1 MADRNRRP
9 VGEQDLLNM
18 GPFPRH
24 VFPKELRGKK
34 EPWITERVMDLRV
47 GILLGQ
53 FMAQDILRRQID
65 DVVIVGVAEGGIHF
79 QNKIA
84 TFIENELIV
93 RRRGR
98 RVIRTSWKTLRV
110 RSTHNPV
117 SQNGPR
123 LSDPP
128 IDLDEIRDRF
138 VILVD
143 DIADTGETLR
153 TVKAELER
161 HRPADIIS
169 VVCLCKDWTKFQPD
183 YAAFL
188 IPNHVIAVGWGMDAG
203 MGVGRANNA
212 IWNVPSYL
220 RRTGWYDL
228 INEHL
233 IQWAKEIGNHELLDL
248 VAELNRN
255 GIQVPHVPPS
265 IKAS

>member
-1 MADRNRRP
+1 MDYST
-9 VGEQDLLNM
+9 
-18 GPFPRH
+18 RH
-24 VFPKELRGKK
+24 GM
-34 EPWITERVMDLRV
+34 RVR
-47 GILLGQ
+47 ILLDRSLGE
-53 FMAQDILRRQID
+53 DILRRRVD

-84 TFIENELIV
+84 AFIENELIV
-93 RRRGR
+93 KRGGR
-98 RVIRTSWKTLRV
+98 SVIRTSWKTLRV

-128 IDLDEIRDRF
+128 LDLEEIKDRL

-143 DIADTGETLR
+143 DIADTGETLA
-153 TVKAELER
+153 TVTTELKK
-161 HRPADIIS
+161 HRPAAIIS
-169 VVCLCKDWTKFQPD
+169 VVCLCKAWTQFTPD

-220 RRTGWYDL
+220 RRTGWFDL
-228 INEHL
+228 IDEHL
-233 IQWAKEIGNHELLDL
+233 IQWAKQIGNHELLDL
-248 VAELNRN
+248 VAELNRK
-255 GIQVPHVPPS
+255 GITVPQVPPS
-265 IKAS
+265 KQAS